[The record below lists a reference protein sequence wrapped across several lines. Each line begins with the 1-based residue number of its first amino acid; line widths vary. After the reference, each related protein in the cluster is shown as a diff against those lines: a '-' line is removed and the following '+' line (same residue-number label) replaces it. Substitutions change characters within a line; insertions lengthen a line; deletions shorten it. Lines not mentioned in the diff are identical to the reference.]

1 MRGAEPG
8 RPATLRSPPVPSRPA
23 SAPTRPWRPPVVD
36 AADDPSARGPRRAL
50 PGRGSGSD
58 QHHRPELVSLSEGL
72 PVMRARGRRVGP
84 ACASVMGRLVPPADL
99 VGGPGRYRSG
109 GSPNRFMAQSVGGA
123 MVGVAGVLVALLMDG
138 ASSPFSVAAVGS
150 LRLLPLP
157 ARVAGADEL
166 ARAHHHPRT
175 YDVSHILAA
184 SPRRSRIPLR
194 PCSNYLLG

>member
-1 MRGAEPG
+1 MFRGP
-8 RPATLRSPPVPSRPA
+8 RVPSRRS

-58 QHHRPELVSLSEGL
+58 QHHRPELISLW
-72 PVMRARGRRVGP
+72 VGP

-166 ARAHHHPRT
+166 ARAHHHPPT

-194 PCSNYLLG
+194 PYSDYLFG